1 MIRSGDEGAIAGG
14 EAAAAAAPR
23 DGGRRRR
30 RRPAGRA
37 GSGSGASPWWTPHPE
52 RRPASRAARPPP
64 QGGGGSERGRG
75 DPSGSLCRGRVRR
88 RDGAGG
94 CRRWKGRGRRLRRC
108 SSQGRAD
115 WRAAGAGGGQPSAG
129 CGRRRGPAE
138 VPRTI
143 SRLAAGCPRG
153 APTRSALRGS
163 LRRAPA
169 GGRRQGAK
177 WPSEPE
183 GTVPSGGEEGRD
195 QRSSAGPLLT
205 PARGEPR
212 GGRRKLS
219 RRPLLPPR
227 EPGAPAGE
235 AGEVVPRDFWGAR
248 EQAGGRADGRG
259 ARLRAGSAGPLGGG
273 GRPKS
278 HGPQANHC
286 SSRSWAA

>member
-1 MIRSGDEGAIAGG
+1 M
-14 EAAAAAAPR
+14 
-23 DGGRRRR
+23 
-30 RRPAGRA
+30 
-37 GSGSGASPWWTPHPE
+37 
-52 RRPASRAARPPP
+52 
-64 QGGGGSERGRG
+64 
-75 DPSGSLCRGRVRR
+75 RR

-94 CRRWKGRGRRLRRC
+94 CRRWEGRGRRLGRC
-108 SSQGRAD
+108 SSQGRD
-115 WRAAGAGGGQPSAG
+115 DRRAAGAGGGQPSAG

-169 GGRRQGAK
+169 RGRRQGAK
-177 WPSEPE
+177 RPSEPE
-183 GTVPSGGEEGRD
+183 GTVASGGEEGRD

-205 PARGEPR
+205 PARGVPR

-235 AGEVVPRDFWGAR
+235 AGEVVPRDFWGGGAR
-248 EQAGGRADGRG
+248 AGAGGRVDGRG
-259 ARLRAGSAGPLGGG
+259 ARLRAGSAGPLRGGG
-273 GRPKS
+273 KT
-278 HGPQANHC
+278 
-286 SSRSWAA
+286 